1 MNKLKK
7 FIDTKSIKITKDLY
21 DTFINYSKVHNI
33 MYACWFDL
41 DEFSLYSL
49 PRKRMQLDTK
59 GIIKLF
65 QNNTLVI
72 CGSIIDK
79 LNDNTCMTIG
89 ASSGFVVVPI
99 ETLSEEDKIIEI
111 NLED

>member
-1 MNKLKK
+1 MNKLQK

-21 DTFINYSKVHNI
+21 DTFINYSKAHNI
-33 MYACWFDL
+33 MYACWFDR
-41 DEFSLYSL
+41 DEFSLYSI

-79 LNDNTCMTIG
+79 LNSNACMARGVTGDYII
-89 ASSGFVVVPI
+89 SSI
-99 ETLSEEDKIIEI
+99 DDLSDLDEVIEI